1 MEKPRAQWK
10 TEGLRGRPL
19 ESKCQLNGMS
29 VTYGILMSF
38 LDNQIIQIIIAMISG
53 TVNQFEFLYNL
64 WSFCIDSLTQH
75 KYFDSLYCCM
85 YQYFNH
91 FFKISEVYP
100 LIWINHNLFLVRC
113 LRYSWITWQG
123 MRSFFMCNHILSFFF
138 FFPFVKYVFFFK
150 FYFIFKLYIIVL
162 VQTIK

>member
-85 YQYFNH
+85 YQYFNR
-91 FFKISEVYP
+91 FFFNFWGISSYMDKPQFIFGEMFEILLNNLAGYEILLYVYP
-100 LIWINHNLFLVRC
+100 H
-113 LRYSWITWQG
+113 
-123 MRSFFMCNHILSFFF
+123 SFFF
-138 FFPFVKYVFFFK
+138 FFFFLLSNM
-150 FYFIFKLYIIVL
+150 YFFLNFILFLNF
-162 VQTIK
+162 T